1 MMDRMPRSRHAL
13 PAQDSIPPWARIVLY
28 VVAIVA
34 PFVGLTLG
42 RLSGE
47 ETVAAVVTLFGVIGP
62 AVAVVYERKQAQD
75 SGAYYRAGYAEAIHE
90 HVVGTP
96 PAGEHRGTDTTSA
109 NTGDPLEGPHNTRGT
124 Q

>member
-1 MMDRMPRSRHAL
+1 MMNRIPRSRHAL
-13 PAQDSIPPWARIVLY
+13 PEPDSIPPWARIVLY

-62 AVAVVYERKQAQD
+62 AVAVVYERKQAD
-75 SGAYYRAGYAEAIHE
+75 DAGAYYRAGYAEAVHE

-96 PAGEHRGTDTTSA
+96 QGDELAGGPRPAG
-109 NTGDPLEGPHNTRGT
+109 T
-124 Q
+124 QKAGSHIPTNDQG